1 MQGFHPLRNPQ
12 STAFQLGY
20 SPRVDADGSDAR
32 RLRENAKS
40 VPAILIHLHIVTRH
54 ALQIIVVFVWTLHL
68 KPLHELKRRLC
79 YGRALATPPYR
90 FKMRGVFVRDI
101 SRRVRRFGVSRQP
114 TLPESSAPRSGMSS
128 LCHLDRYPCSAS
140 VPNDTANNFLLSL
153 SLSPPHSA
161 QPVHFLLKVNVKAR
175 GPNIRGGPLQHD
187 YQLDR
192 LHAHW
197 SKNSETGSEH
207 AVDGKYYAGELHLVH
222 FNAELYKSFSEA
234 APSEQGLAVLAVF
247 LKEGAPHPQL
257 KGIVDCIPYITYKGM
272 ECALQQPL
280 DFVSLIPA
288 GSSYWTYEGSLTTP
302 PWYEN
307 VTWIVYK
314 QPIEVSP
321 EQLVVF
327 RKLMSYEE
335 RVDPQKSTDG
345 PIDSNVRPIQP
356 LNRRVVR
363 EPFGKQPDSV
373 PIS

>member
-1 MQGFHPLRNPQ
+1 MSSVNTLFECAADCCFGKTIKGVLKSIGNKQ
-12 STAFQLGY
+12 S
-20 SPRVDADGSDAR
+20 PINI
-32 RLRENAKS
+32 E
-40 VPAILIHLHIVTRH
+40 P
-54 ALQIIVVFVWTLHL
+54 
-68 KPLHELKRRLC
+68 
-79 YGRALATPPYR
+79 
-90 FKMRGVFVRDI
+90 RGVRPD
-101 SRRVRRFGVSRQP
+101 P
-114 TLPESSAPRSGMSS
+114 
-128 LCHLDRYPCSAS
+128 
-140 VPNDTANNFLLSL
+140 SL
-153 SLSPPHSA
+153 SENPLKWSDGDLWCTSLSNTGA
-161 QPVHFLLKVNVKAR
+161 TWQVNVKAR